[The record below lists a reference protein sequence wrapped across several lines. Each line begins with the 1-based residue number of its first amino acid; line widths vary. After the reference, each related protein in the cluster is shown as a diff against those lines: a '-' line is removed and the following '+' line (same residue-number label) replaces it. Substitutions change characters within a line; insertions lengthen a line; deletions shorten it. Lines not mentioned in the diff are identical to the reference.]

1 MQVVDFPDDSHT
13 QYQEQWPGEQR
24 TTEEE
29 PTLVVDFPD
38 DSHTQYQEQWP
49 GEERTTE
56 EEPTLVVD
64 FPDDSHTQYQ
74 EQWPGEQRTSE
85 EEPTL
90 VEDETSYALLGKVLL
105 VTLVLGTFGA
115 AYWVAR
121 HEWRHTP
128 DGEDI
133 TTSTPVFV
141 GIPKLPPKYP
151 FPDASYED
159 YEDTPHWLTTSTA
172 EIPQTTAEATMS
184 TRITQH
190 PFTDKECDT
199 EDCQYMRWLIGV
211 SVDTGKDPCENFYSY
226 VCNGALRSLSHW
238 YDVNTNFNLKVIQRN
253 ITLNMA
259 RNLQDVK
266 VPRRGQTG
274 YQKVAAFYQDCINV
288 DNVRTTEAMRQFL
301 KQQGMTFASDMQ
313 FDLLHA
319 MVKFSFCFNID
330 LIFRIQARWVGEQV
344 VLYMGQDI
352 YIRFAVH
359 EDREARKETIT
370 QILSAILSIDL
381 RDLANEII
389 AVENNLAY
397 LSQVQYTGNET
408 SGRKKLM
415 FLFSKLGLLV
425 NNDTTLSERWNQAL
439 EDNTDSRLPKDVK
452 VSMAV
457 NDVHFFHN
465 LFGKFRNATANEL
478 RIFFAWRTARYLYQ
492 ESLFNPSYRDRSS
505 VPDVIMCLDRTVDM
519 FPNTAGSGFLFPIVN
534 SSRLYLARDMIQT
547 IVDEIKKSFE
557 SSHWLDETTRVGAL
571 KKLSVVKK
579 HIGYLPEFSSALK
592 IDEFFKD
599 LPDLN
604 GPFIENYIQVRK
616 FWTKQNWNGIL
627 SDSSS
632 VDSPYTF
639 PPHVVNGAYI
649 ATLNRIFIT
658 AALLFTPIFSYGA
671 PPEVN
676 YGALGSV
683 VTHELMHGYDT
694 FGRNY
699 DGAGHFKPWFTG
711 KSIAEYDKIIRC
723 HNETIENAPK
733 ARAYEDYD
741 IEYLADTMGTT
752 SLLRAYKKASE
763 KSHVTLGN
771 VRDFTKDKIFY
782 ISRCLVWCGKE
793 FPEVR
798 SLTHPPLDERCNV
811 PLMNS
816 QHFSETFSCPKDSP
830 MNPSHKCVFW

>member
-1 MQVVDFPDDSHT
+1 MQVVDFP
-13 QYQEQWPGEQR
+13 Y
-24 TTEEE
+24 
-29 PTLVVDFPD
+29 
-38 DSHTQYQEQWP
+38 
-49 GEERTTE
+49 
-56 EEPTLVVD
+56 
-64 FPDDSHTQYQ
+64 DSHTQYQ

-85 EEPTL
+85 EKPTL
-90 VEDETSYALLGKVLL
+90 VKEDETSYTLLGKVLL

-133 TTSTPVFV
+133 TTSTPAYV

-172 EIPQTTAEATMS
+172 EIPQTTSEATMS

-199 EDCQYMRWLIGV
+199 EDCQYMRWLIDV

-238 YDVNTNFNLKVIQRN
+238 YNLNTTFNLEVIQRN
-253 ITLNMA
+253 ISLNIA
-259 RNLQDVK
+259 RHLQDVK

-274 YQKVAAFYQDCINV
+274 YQKVAAFHQHCMDI
-288 DNVRTTEAMRQFL
+288 DNVTTTEAMRQFL

-319 MVKFSFCFNID
+319 MVKFSFGFNIP
-330 LIFRIQARWVGEQV
+330 LIFGIEAGWLKGEQL
-344 VLYMGQDI
+344 VLYMRHKYSI
-352 YIRFAVH
+352 EYAITK
-359 EDREARKETIT
+359 DREARKDEIML
-370 QILSAILSIDL
+370 ILSAILSIDL
-381 RDLANEII
+381 HDLANEII
-389 AVENNLAY
+389 AVENNLAN
-397 LSQVQYTGNET
+397 LSQVQYTGSET
-408 SGRKKLM
+408 SGSKKL
-415 FLFSKLGLLV
+415 LFPLSKLGLLV
-425 NNDTTLSERWNQAL
+425 NNDTTLSEQWNKAV
-439 EDNTDSRLPKDVK
+439 EDSTDPRLPKDVK
-452 VSMAV
+452 VSMTV

-465 LFGKFRNATANEL
+465 LFGKFRNATATEL
-478 RIFFAWRTARYLYQ
+478 RLFCAWKIALYLYKA
-492 ESLFNPSYRDRSS
+492 SLLNPSYIGSPS
-505 VPDVIMCLDRTVDM
+505 NPNVPMCLDGTSKM
-519 FPNTAGSGFLFPIVN
+519 FPNTAGLGFLFPIVN
-534 SSRLYLARDMIQT
+534 SSRLNLAREMIHT

-571 KKLSVVKK
+571 KKLSMLKRD
-579 HIGYLPEFSSALK
+579 IGYSPEFSSALK
-592 IDEFFKD
+592 IDAYFKD

-604 GPFIENYIQVRK
+604 GPFIEDYIQAQK
-616 FWTKQNWNGIL
+616 FWTKHNWNGIL
-627 SDSSS
+627 SNSSF
-632 VDSPYTF
+632 VDPRYTY
-639 PPHVVNGAYI
+639 PAYLINGAYI
-649 ATLNRIFIT
+649 PTQNRIFI
-658 AALLFTPIFSYGA
+658 ANVLLLTPVFSYGA

-676 YGALGSV
+676 YGTLGTA

-694 FGRNY
+694 SGRNY
-699 DGAGHFKPWFTG
+699 DGAGHFKPWFTE
-711 KSIAEYDKIIRC
+711 KSTAEYDKIVRC
-723 HNETIENAPK
+723 HNETIEKAPK

-752 SLLRAYKKASE
+752 SQLRAYKKASE

-771 VRDFTKDKIFY
+771 VKDFTKDKIFY

-793 FPEVR
+793 FPERR
-798 SLTHPPLDERCNV
+798 SLSHPPSDERCNV

-816 QHFSETFSCPKDSP
+816 QHFSETFSCPKNSP
-830 MNPSHKCVFW
+830 MNPSQKCVFW